1 MYFSSLLLKLM
12 ILKEIDLRKSNRIIL
27 LREDLKEFLEE
38 IEKM

>member
-1 MYFSSLLLKLM
+1 LLDIHEK
-12 ILKEIDLRKSNRIIL
+12 ILKEIDLRKSDRIIL